1 MSFFDKLKR
10 GLSKT
15 KDGLLKQI
23 DGIFRSFVH
32 VDEDMLEE
40 LEELLITA
48 DVGVGPTEKIVDA
61 LRERIKDDRIS
72 EPEAAK
78 ATVPMSSRR
87 NTNLSIDIAERSFSN
102 HKNAPPREMPRRSR
116 KYAGIRF
123 RLLRGRPFHPER

>member
-78 ATVPMSSRR
+78 AA
-87 NTNLSIDIAERSFSN
+87 LCDILRS
-102 HKNAPPREMPRRSR
+102 EI
-116 KYAGIRF
+116 GE
-123 RLLRGRPFHPER
+123 G

>member
-48 DVGVGPTEKIVDA
+48 DVGVGPTEKIVRCAARADKGRPHQRA
-61 LRERIKDDRIS
+61 GGCKGGAVRYSPQRDR
-72 EPEAAK
+72 
-78 ATVPMSSRR
+78 
-87 NTNLSIDIAERSFSN
+87 
-102 HKNAPPREMPRRSR
+102 
-116 KYAGIRF
+116 
-123 RLLRGRPFHPER
+123 RGRAALS